1 MLHTSDFEFLS
12 FMMILT
18 FIYYSFKLECTC
30 SGSTGHDA
38 AVPRSINVLVFCCW
52 VWASYFSVIDLICYS
67 TNVLFVV
74 LDIY

>member
-1 MLHTSDFEFLS
+1 MLHTLGFEFLS
-12 FMMILT
+12 FMIVLT
-18 FIYYSFKLECTC
+18 FIYDSFTLECTC
-30 SGSTGHDA
+30 SGSTFHA

-67 TNVLFVV
+67 TNILFVV